1 MGRQTETIIE
11 SILSNINNC
20 ILDKKEQVQ
29 LALTSFLAGGHLLIE
44 DIPGV
49 GKTTLALSM
58 ARVLGLDFARIQ
70 MTSDLLPGDVL
81 GVSMFDPVQN
91 AFRFHPGPIFHS
103 IVLADEINRASPRT
117 QSALLEAMAEGQ
129 VSVDGETY
137 PLSKFF
143 LVIATQ
149 NPLEE
154 FGVNSLPQSQMDRF
168 LMSVT
173 LGYPGQKAEKQLL
186 RGNNQKFDLEA
197 AVSPEEISHLRNQ
210 RQKIFLSDEII
221 EMVMTL
227 TRATRKNETVRA
239 GLSPRGML
247 ALKSSAQ
254 ATAMVKGRDYVVP
267 DDLRAVAYHVLNH
280 RLTFRSTQDR
290 EAMTRKIILDVWG

>member
-1 MGRQTETIIE
+1 MDRKTDIVVEN
-11 SILSNINNC
+11 ILSSINKC
-20 ILDKKEQVQ
+20 ILDKKDQVQ

-58 ARVLGLDFARIQ
+58 AGVLGLDFARIQ

-81 GVSMFDPVQN
+81 GVSMFDPVKS

-103 IVLADEINRASPRT
+103 IILADEINRASPRT
-117 QSALLEAMAEGQ
+117 QSALLEAMAERQ

-137 PLSKFF
+137 PLSEVF

-168 LMSVT
+168 LLSIT
-173 LGYPGQKAEKQLL
+173 LGYPGQEAERKLL
-186 RGNNQKFDLEA
+186 RGASMELDLEA
-197 AVSPEEISHLRNQ
+197 AASFEEISRLRNE
-210 RQKIFLSDEII
+210 RQNIFLSDEII
-221 EMVMTL
+221 DMVMTL
-227 TRATRKNETVRA
+227 TRATRKNEEIRA

-254 ATAMVKGRDYVVP
+254 ATAMIEGRSYVLP
-267 DDLRAVAYHVLNH
+267 DDLRFIAYNVLNH
-280 RLTFRSTQDR
+280 RLTFRTTQDR
-290 EAMTRKIILDVWG
+290 ETLTRKIISDVWG